1 MIQEITERLNVK
13 IHIETVKLQVFKKK
27 DFEER
32 TNYTTQKITHEPRVD
47 MMISA
52 DIVG

>member
-13 IHIETVKLQVFKKK
+13 IHIETLKLQVFKK
-27 DFEER
+27 R
-32 TNYTTQKITHEPRVD
+32 TSKSVQITRRKKITHEPRVD

>member
-27 DFEER
+27 GLRRAYKLHDAK
-32 TNYTTQKITHEPRVD
+32 NH
-47 MMISA
+47 A
-52 DIVG
+52 